1 METILNWFFVI
12 LGMGYLGIVYLG
24 LALFLVLILFRGIRD
39 LYNDPRR
46 KLVAIASWWI
56 ESTRDITKVVAKSWV
71 DRPLLNAAILTSFG
85 LGVAHGMG
93 LTLFSPEV
101 QVFEIVAPLPLPHL
115 TWEAYKG
122 VKDGRYGPIKN
133 YWDLQDYTVKV
144 GAWWFVLML
153 LITVFYGIGV
163 IVTG

>member
-1 METILNWFFVI
+1 METIINWFFVI

-24 LALFLVLILFRGIRD
+24 LAFILVLILFRGIRD

-46 KLVAIASWWI
+46 KLVAIANWWI

-85 LGVAHGMG
+85 LGVASGMG
-93 LTLFSPEV
+93 LSFCDPEV
-101 QVFEIVAPLPLPHL
+101 LVFQLVAPLPLPHL
-115 TWEAYKG
+115 IWEGYKG

-133 YWDLQDYTVKV
+133 YWDLQDYAVKL
-144 GAWWFVLML
+144 GFWWFLLTFLM
-153 LITVFYGIGV
+153 TFFWVIGMAF
-163 IVTG
+163 TG